1 MGKGGMGKGGTSALP
16 PLRHTPPDV
25 QRDCCMLVLNNV
37 RPGNGWGRARPGR
50 KDGASSTSPP
60 LKSPWEYQ
68 LRLADHATED
78 EHSPVKLTP
87 PVRKIVSDVAADFV
101 EAAAVR
107 AVVNDITQAE
117 QLAAFQAPSIFF
129 PMGSPRKD
137 AAKGCRG
144 IGNGRRVQPTAF
156 FPMGSP
162 RKAGR
167 GIGNGRRA
175 QPTLTIEEKKER
187 GKVAANVQAYMR
199 RKAHE
204 RQDKAKAKPPAPVEE
219 IGLASWG
226 ANDGEEEEETRGPE
240 RVHKPEPPA
249 TPAPAPAPPAQPKSG
264 QKSFRRRRRLG

>member
-1 MGKGGMGKGGTSALP
+1 MGKGGMGKGGMSALP

-144 IGNGRRVQPTAF
+144 IGNGRRVQPSLSVA
-156 FPMGSP
+156 
-162 RKAGR
+162 
-167 GIGNGRRA
+167 
-175 QPTLTIEEKKER
+175 EKKER

-204 RQDKAKAKPPAPVEE
+204 RQDKAKAKPPAPEEE

-226 ANDGEEEEETRGPE
+226 ANDGEEEEEETRGPE
-240 RVHKPEPPA
+240 PVLAPAPPA

>member
-1 MGKGGMGKGGTSALP
+1 MGKGGMGKGGMSALP

-144 IGNGRRVQPTAF
+144 IGNGRRVQPSLSVA
-156 FPMGSP
+156 
-162 RKAGR
+162 
-167 GIGNGRRA
+167 
-175 QPTLTIEEKKER
+175 EKKER

-204 RQDKAKAKPPAPVEE
+204 RQDKAKAKPPAPEEE

-226 ANDGEEEEETRGPE
+226 ANDGEEEEEEETRGPE
-240 RVHKPEPPA
+240 PVLVPAPPA